1 MSRVETLKLY
11 QKKQSGIRWQLGQPV
26 ACGSRQGIEVSA
38 LRLCISSRL
47 IVEAASIDSLID
59 DALMTLS
66 LVKRA
71 IQNLD

>member
-1 MSRVETLKLY
+1 
-11 QKKQSGIRWQLGQPV
+11 
-26 ACGSRQGIEVSA
+26 
-38 LRLCISSRL
+38 LCISSRL

-66 LVKRA
+66 LVKRD